1 MAIMQS
7 MGGSNKTNKNSS
19 YTFENEWSNPS
30 FVAQQKAI
38 EE

>member
-7 MGGSNKTNKNSS
+7 MGNGSSNKNSS

-38 EE
+38 